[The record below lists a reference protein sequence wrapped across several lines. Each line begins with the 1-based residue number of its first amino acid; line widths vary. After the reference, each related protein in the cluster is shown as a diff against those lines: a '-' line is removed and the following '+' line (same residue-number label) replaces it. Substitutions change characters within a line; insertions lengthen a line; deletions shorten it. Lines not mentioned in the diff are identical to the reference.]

1 MSVSNPTADSSPA
14 TQDVGVARVLD
25 RVVQPGENQ
34 RPHVVEFRQVTKTY
48 NAGMSNEFTAI
59 RDVLSASAAISG
71 EVANRLKRVAALFG
85 VDTGGSSDKA
95 SKVAPF
101 DPKAKAS

>member
-1 MSVSNPTADSSPA
+1 MPA
-14 TQDVGVARVLD
+14 GNQYDT
-25 RVVQPGENQ
+25 RVVTLEGKRLIPKLLPDNAAA
-34 RPHVVEFRQVTKTY
+34 RQ
-48 NAGMSNEFTAI
+48 AAFTAI